1 MEDSLL
7 DVLVHLFMTALL
19 AGALCVASVVTAG
32 GLALLVWAVVRIA
45 RGISALSHRIRVSVG
60 ERERRPKN
68 LPVPVSPRRL
78 RRP

>member
-19 AGALCVASVVTAG
+19 AAALCVASIVAAG
-32 GLALLVWAVVRIA
+32 GLALLIWLIARVVRGIA
-45 RGISALSHRIRVSVG
+45 AFARWVRAAHA
-60 ERERRPKN
+60 RRTPRPSSP
-68 LPVPVSPRRL
+68 PVQLFPHRL